1 MTNGFNKKEGSRGTH
16 KESKTSAGEGEGPD
30 DAEENELTILG
41 LQHIGNSIYYI
52 YTVHIQLATGLG
64 DCLVR
69 VRGHV
74 SDLMVRHDLIHEY
87 HRGFCWELH

>member
-1 MTNGFNKKEGSRGTH
+1 MCHDSVCIVPRTGKFTE
-16 KESKTSAGEGEGPD
+16 KESRLMAAGGGREEWEGIFFQ
-30 DAEENELTILG
+30 NM
-41 LQHIGNSIYYI
+41 GNNIYYI
-52 YTVHIQLATGLG
+52 YTVHRQLATGLG

-74 SDLMVRHDLIHEY
+74 SDLMVKHDLIHEY

>member
-16 KESKTSAGEGEGPD
+16 KESKTSTGEGEDPD

-41 LQHIGNSIYYI
+41 LQHMGNNIYYN

-74 SDLMVRHDLIHEY
+74 SNLMVRHD
-87 HRGFCWELH
+87 FNT

>member
-1 MTNGFNKKEGSRGTH
+1 MSLFHLYCVQNRQIHRERKQIGGWWGLEEGGRNGKGFF
-16 KESKTSAGEGEGPD
+16 
-30 DAEENELTILG
+30 
-41 LQHIGNSIYYI
+41 LQNMGNNIYYI
-52 YTVHIQLATGLG
+52 HTVHIQLATGLG

-87 HRGFCWELH
+87 HRDFCWELH

>member
-1 MTNGFNKKEGSRGTH
+1 MCHDSICIVSRTGKFIERESRLVVVGGWRREGGMGR
-16 KESKTSAGEGEGPD
+16 D
-30 DAEENELTILG
+30 FF
-41 LQHIGNSIYYI
+41 LQNMGNNIYYI

-74 SDLMVRHDLIHEY
+74 SDLMVKRDLIHEY
-87 HRGFCWELH
+87 HRVFCWKLH